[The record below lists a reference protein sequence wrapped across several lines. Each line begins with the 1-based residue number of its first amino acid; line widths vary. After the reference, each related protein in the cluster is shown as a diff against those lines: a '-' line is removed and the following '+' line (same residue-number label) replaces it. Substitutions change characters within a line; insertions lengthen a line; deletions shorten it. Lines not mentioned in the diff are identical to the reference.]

1 MSPAQQR
8 GIALWAALLS
18 AVVCLGFLP
27 VSRLVSVLVM
37 LAMIG
42 LIIAFWYIGSRRAE
56 PDVTLHLDDLP
67 EATYRQPVV
76 LVCGDL
82 PLTWPQSS
90 PVLTV
95 TQGCWIRVEDH
106 QDLEQVARQVLWLR
120 PDWGRQLSVM
130 VSVCPQKHADS
141 ERLTSRLLALRWQI
155 SQLRKETGHSVPL
168 VLNGQVGSA
177 MTNDML
183 WQAAIAGEGMRV
195 WRESSAPSSI
205 AAWVTTG
212 GSPAMQQQVLMNSLM
227 GWFHKH
233 VKAVFMDENPDVP
246 VIAPVAVL
254 WGMGPILAGS
264 LATSVWTA
272 WLSRHTAM
280 QRVTGWQPVGTDSTV
295 ISPFP
300 DFILPLL
307 PEGSGLTSQARTWR
321 CVLSLFTLA
330 AIAALLSS
338 GWNNRQLLHRVSFDI
353 SKEMMLMKSG
363 SLTLQAPVDQG
374 YGIKIQQPL
383 RVIQGVVT
391 GFERLGTSRDET
403 HYALTLRPRLALLD
417 RSHQNAIYQ
426 DMSVPQIVEKILR
439 ERHGMRGQ
447 DFLFSLTREYPRRE
461 QVMQYGENDLHFITR
476 LLGEVGIWFRFT
488 TDTRLNID
496 VVEFY
501 DGQQGY
507 EKGLTLPS
515 VPPSGQHSQG
525 VDAVWGM
532 ESHHSVVQKQ
542 VSTRD
547 YNYRQA
553 TQDMNAQVD
562 VTRGDTTTYG
572 EAYHYADNYL
582 TPGIAYERHP
592 APESGAFYARIR
604 HERYLNG
611 QTQARAITSSPALS
625 PGQVLK
631 VTGGYEVAEVFARG
645 VVITAMRSHARRD
658 EDFCIHFDGIPDSAD
673 FSFRPE
679 PGPRP
684 VMAGTLPAR
693 VTSTTENDTYGHID
707 KDGRYR
713 VNMLF
718 DRDSWETGFESLWVR
733 QSRPYAGDTYG
744 LHLPLLAGT
753 GSACS
758 LIVTFACTSVTRT
771 A

>member
-67 EATYRQPVV
+67 EATYRQPVM

-353 SKEMMLMKSG
+353 ARYDSISMDNYDQKASAVAILRADAVLLDDLARNGVPARLGLGLYQGERLRMPVLEAIRSYVPPPPKPQPKPKPIPKIVRLDSMSLFDSGKFVLKAGSTKMLVNSLVGIKAKPGWLIVVSG
-363 SLTLQAPVDQG
+363 HTDNTGNPQLNQMLSLKRAEAVRNWMRDTGDVPESCFAVQG
-374 YGIKIQQPL
+374 YGESRPVATNDTPEGRAL
-383 RVIQGVVT
+383 NRRVEIS
-391 GFERLGTSRDET
+391 L
-403 HYALTLRPRLALLD
+403 
-417 RSHQNAIYQ
+417 
-426 DMSVPQIVEKILR
+426 VPQANAC
-439 ERHGMRGQ
+439 Q
-447 DFLFSLTREYPRRE
+447 
-461 QVMQYGENDLHFITR
+461 
-476 LLGEVGIWFRFT
+476 
-488 TDTRLNID
+488 
-496 VVEFY
+496 
-501 DGQQGY
+501 
-507 EKGLTLPS
+507 LP
-515 VPPSGQHSQG
+515 G
-525 VDAVWGM
+525 
-532 ESHHSVVQKQ
+532 K
-542 VSTRD
+542 
-547 YNYRQA
+547 
-553 TQDMNAQVD
+553 
-562 VTRGDTTTYG
+562 
-572 EAYHYADNYL
+572 
-582 TPGIAYERHP
+582 HP
-592 APESGAFYARIR
+592 APSQDDGASQ
-604 HERYLNG
+604 LNG
-611 QTQARAITSSPALS
+611 
-625 PGQVLK
+625 
-631 VTGGYEVAEVFARG
+631 E
-645 VVITAMRSHARRD
+645 
-658 EDFCIHFDGIPDSAD
+658 
-673 FSFRPE
+673 
-679 PGPRP
+679 
-684 VMAGTLPAR
+684 
-693 VTSTTENDTYGHID
+693 
-707 KDGRYR
+707 
-713 VNMLF
+713 
-718 DRDSWETGFESLWVR
+718 
-733 QSRPYAGDTYG
+733 
-744 LHLPLLAGT
+744 
-753 GSACS
+753 
-758 LIVTFACTSVTRT
+758 
-771 A
+771 

>member
-27 VSRLVSVLVM
+27 VSRLVSGLVM

-42 LIIAFWYIGSRRAE
+42 LIIAFWYIASRRAE

-280 QRVTGWQPVGTDSTV
+280 QRVTGWQPVGTDSTI

-338 GWNNRQLLHRVSFDI
+338 GWNNRQLVHRVSFDI
-353 SKEMMLMKSG
+353 ARYDSISMDNYDQKASAVAILRADAVLLDDLARNGVPARLGLGLYQGERLRMPVLEAIRSYVPPPPKPQPKPKPVPKIVRLDSMSLFDSGKFVLKAGSTKMLVNSLVGIKAKPGWLIVVSG
-363 SLTLQAPVDQG
+363 HTDNTGNPQLNQMLSLKRAEAVRNWMRDTGDVPESCFAVQG
-374 YGIKIQQPL
+374 YGESRPAATNDTPEGRAL
-383 RVIQGVVT
+383 NRRVEIS
-391 GFERLGTSRDET
+391 L
-403 HYALTLRPRLALLD
+403 
-417 RSHQNAIYQ
+417 
-426 DMSVPQIVEKILR
+426 VPQANAC
-439 ERHGMRGQ
+439 Q
-447 DFLFSLTREYPRRE
+447 
-461 QVMQYGENDLHFITR
+461 
-476 LLGEVGIWFRFT
+476 
-488 TDTRLNID
+488 
-496 VVEFY
+496 
-501 DGQQGY
+501 
-507 EKGLTLPS
+507 LP
-515 VPPSGQHSQG
+515 G
-525 VDAVWGM
+525 
-532 ESHHSVVQKQ
+532 K
-542 VSTRD
+542 
-547 YNYRQA
+547 
-553 TQDMNAQVD
+553 
-562 VTRGDTTTYG
+562 
-572 EAYHYADNYL
+572 
-582 TPGIAYERHP
+582 HP
-592 APESGAFYARIR
+592 APSQDDGASQ
-604 HERYLNG
+604 LNG
-611 QTQARAITSSPALS
+611 
-625 PGQVLK
+625 
-631 VTGGYEVAEVFARG
+631 E
-645 VVITAMRSHARRD
+645 
-658 EDFCIHFDGIPDSAD
+658 
-673 FSFRPE
+673 
-679 PGPRP
+679 
-684 VMAGTLPAR
+684 
-693 VTSTTENDTYGHID
+693 
-707 KDGRYR
+707 
-713 VNMLF
+713 
-718 DRDSWETGFESLWVR
+718 
-733 QSRPYAGDTYG
+733 
-744 LHLPLLAGT
+744 
-753 GSACS
+753 
-758 LIVTFACTSVTRT
+758 
-771 A
+771 

>member
-42 LIIAFWYIGSRRAE
+42 LIIAFWYIASRRAE
-56 PDVTLHLDDLP
+56 PDVTLPLDDLP
-67 EATYRQPVV
+67 ETTYRQPVV

-106 QDLEQVARQVLWLR
+106 QDLEQIARQVLRLR

-177 MTNDML
+177 MMNDML

-212 GSPAMQQQVLMNSLM
+212 GAPAMQQQVLMNSLM

-254 WGMGPILAGS
+254 WGMGPILAGD
-264 LATSVWTA
+264 LATSAWTA

-280 QRVTGWQPVGTDSTV
+280 QRVAGWQPVGTDSTV

-321 CVLSLFTLA
+321 CVLSMFTLA

-353 SKEMMLMKSG
+353 ARYDSISMDNYDQKASAVEILRADAVLLDDLARNGVPARLGLGLYQGERLRMPVLEAIRSYVPPPPKPQPKSKPVPKIVRLDSMSLFDSGKFVLKAGSTKMLVNSLVDIKAKPGWLIVVSG
-363 SLTLQAPVDQG
+363 HTDNTGNPQLNQMLSLKRAEAVRNWMRDTGDVPESCFAVQG
-374 YGIKIQQPL
+374 YGESRPVATNDTPEGRAL
-383 RVIQGVVT
+383 NRRVEIS
-391 GFERLGTSRDET
+391 L
-403 HYALTLRPRLALLD
+403 
-417 RSHQNAIYQ
+417 
-426 DMSVPQIVEKILR
+426 VPQANAC
-439 ERHGMRGQ
+439 Q
-447 DFLFSLTREYPRRE
+447 
-461 QVMQYGENDLHFITR
+461 
-476 LLGEVGIWFRFT
+476 
-488 TDTRLNID
+488 
-496 VVEFY
+496 
-501 DGQQGY
+501 
-507 EKGLTLPS
+507 LP
-515 VPPSGQHSQG
+515 G
-525 VDAVWGM
+525 
-532 ESHHSVVQKQ
+532 K
-542 VSTRD
+542 
-547 YNYRQA
+547 
-553 TQDMNAQVD
+553 
-562 VTRGDTTTYG
+562 
-572 EAYHYADNYL
+572 
-582 TPGIAYERHP
+582 HP
-592 APESGAFYARIR
+592 APSQDDGASQ
-604 HERYLNG
+604 LNG
-611 QTQARAITSSPALS
+611 
-625 PGQVLK
+625 
-631 VTGGYEVAEVFARG
+631 E
-645 VVITAMRSHARRD
+645 
-658 EDFCIHFDGIPDSAD
+658 
-673 FSFRPE
+673 
-679 PGPRP
+679 
-684 VMAGTLPAR
+684 
-693 VTSTTENDTYGHID
+693 
-707 KDGRYR
+707 
-713 VNMLF
+713 
-718 DRDSWETGFESLWVR
+718 
-733 QSRPYAGDTYG
+733 
-744 LHLPLLAGT
+744 
-753 GSACS
+753 
-758 LIVTFACTSVTRT
+758 
-771 A
+771 

>member
-353 SKEMMLMKSG
+353 ARYDSISMDNYDQKASAVAILRADAVLLDDLARNGVPARLGLGLYQGERLRMPVLEAIRSYVPPPPKPQPKPKPIPKIVRLDSMSLFDSGKFVLKAGSTKMLVNSLVGIKAKPGWLIVVSG
-363 SLTLQAPVDQG
+363 HTDNTGNPQLNQMLSLKRAEAVRNWMRDTGDVPESCFAVQG
-374 YGIKIQQPL
+374 YGESRPAATNDTPEGRAL
-383 RVIQGVVT
+383 NRRVEIS
-391 GFERLGTSRDET
+391 L
-403 HYALTLRPRLALLD
+403 
-417 RSHQNAIYQ
+417 
-426 DMSVPQIVEKILR
+426 VPQANAC
-439 ERHGMRGQ
+439 Q
-447 DFLFSLTREYPRRE
+447 
-461 QVMQYGENDLHFITR
+461 
-476 LLGEVGIWFRFT
+476 
-488 TDTRLNID
+488 
-496 VVEFY
+496 
-501 DGQQGY
+501 
-507 EKGLTLPS
+507 LP
-515 VPPSGQHSQG
+515 G
-525 VDAVWGM
+525 
-532 ESHHSVVQKQ
+532 K
-542 VSTRD
+542 
-547 YNYRQA
+547 
-553 TQDMNAQVD
+553 
-562 VTRGDTTTYG
+562 
-572 EAYHYADNYL
+572 
-582 TPGIAYERHP
+582 HP
-592 APESGAFYARIR
+592 APSQDDGASQ
-604 HERYLNG
+604 LNG
-611 QTQARAITSSPALS
+611 
-625 PGQVLK
+625 
-631 VTGGYEVAEVFARG
+631 E
-645 VVITAMRSHARRD
+645 
-658 EDFCIHFDGIPDSAD
+658 
-673 FSFRPE
+673 
-679 PGPRP
+679 
-684 VMAGTLPAR
+684 
-693 VTSTTENDTYGHID
+693 
-707 KDGRYR
+707 
-713 VNMLF
+713 
-718 DRDSWETGFESLWVR
+718 
-733 QSRPYAGDTYG
+733 
-744 LHLPLLAGT
+744 
-753 GSACS
+753 
-758 LIVTFACTSVTRT
+758 
-771 A
+771 

>member
-27 VSRLVSVLVM
+27 VSRLVSGLVM

-42 LIIAFWYIGSRRAE
+42 LIIAFWYIASRRAE
-56 PDVTLHLDDLP
+56 SDVTLHLDDLP

-280 QRVTGWQPVGTDSTV
+280 QRVTGWQPVGTDSTI

-338 GWNNRQLLHRVSFDI
+338 GWNNRQLVHRVSFDI
-353 SKEMMLMKSG
+353 ARYDSISMDNYDQKASAVAILRADAVLLDDLARNGVPARLGLGLYQGERLRMPVLEAIRSYVPPPPKPQPKPKPVPKIVRLDSMSLFDSGKFVLKAGSTKMLVNSLVGIKAKPGWLIVVSG
-363 SLTLQAPVDQG
+363 HTDNTGNPQLNQMLSLKRAEAVRNWMRDTGDVPESCFAVQG
-374 YGIKIQQPL
+374 YGESRPVATNDTPEGRAL
-383 RVIQGVVT
+383 NRRVEIS
-391 GFERLGTSRDET
+391 L
-403 HYALTLRPRLALLD
+403 
-417 RSHQNAIYQ
+417 
-426 DMSVPQIVEKILR
+426 VPQANAC
-439 ERHGMRGQ
+439 Q
-447 DFLFSLTREYPRRE
+447 
-461 QVMQYGENDLHFITR
+461 
-476 LLGEVGIWFRFT
+476 
-488 TDTRLNID
+488 
-496 VVEFY
+496 
-501 DGQQGY
+501 
-507 EKGLTLPS
+507 LP
-515 VPPSGQHSQG
+515 G
-525 VDAVWGM
+525 
-532 ESHHSVVQKQ
+532 K
-542 VSTRD
+542 
-547 YNYRQA
+547 
-553 TQDMNAQVD
+553 
-562 VTRGDTTTYG
+562 
-572 EAYHYADNYL
+572 
-582 TPGIAYERHP
+582 HP
-592 APESGAFYARIR
+592 APSQDDGASQ
-604 HERYLNG
+604 LNG
-611 QTQARAITSSPALS
+611 
-625 PGQVLK
+625 
-631 VTGGYEVAEVFARG
+631 E
-645 VVITAMRSHARRD
+645 
-658 EDFCIHFDGIPDSAD
+658 
-673 FSFRPE
+673 
-679 PGPRP
+679 
-684 VMAGTLPAR
+684 
-693 VTSTTENDTYGHID
+693 
-707 KDGRYR
+707 
-713 VNMLF
+713 
-718 DRDSWETGFESLWVR
+718 
-733 QSRPYAGDTYG
+733 
-744 LHLPLLAGT
+744 
-753 GSACS
+753 
-758 LIVTFACTSVTRT
+758 
-771 A
+771 

>member
-42 LIIAFWYIGSRRAE
+42 LIIAFWYIASRRAE

-141 ERLTSRLLALRWQI
+141 ECLTSRLLALRWQI

-353 SKEMMLMKSG
+353 ARYDSISMDNYDQKASAVAILRADAVLLDDLARNGVPARLGLGLYQGERLRMPVLEAIRSYVPPPPEPQPKPKPVPKIVRLDSMSLFDSGKFVLKAGSTKMLVNSLVGIKAKPGWLIVVSG
-363 SLTLQAPVDQG
+363 HTDNTGNPQLNQMLSLKRAEAVRNWMRDTGDVPESCFAVQG
-374 YGIKIQQPL
+374 YGESRPVATNDTPEGRAL
-383 RVIQGVVT
+383 NRRVEIS
-391 GFERLGTSRDET
+391 L
-403 HYALTLRPRLALLD
+403 
-417 RSHQNAIYQ
+417 
-426 DMSVPQIVEKILR
+426 VPQANAC
-439 ERHGMRGQ
+439 Q
-447 DFLFSLTREYPRRE
+447 
-461 QVMQYGENDLHFITR
+461 
-476 LLGEVGIWFRFT
+476 
-488 TDTRLNID
+488 
-496 VVEFY
+496 
-501 DGQQGY
+501 
-507 EKGLTLPS
+507 LP
-515 VPPSGQHSQG
+515 G
-525 VDAVWGM
+525 
-532 ESHHSVVQKQ
+532 K
-542 VSTRD
+542 
-547 YNYRQA
+547 
-553 TQDMNAQVD
+553 
-562 VTRGDTTTYG
+562 
-572 EAYHYADNYL
+572 
-582 TPGIAYERHP
+582 HP
-592 APESGAFYARIR
+592 APSQDDGASQ
-604 HERYLNG
+604 LNG
-611 QTQARAITSSPALS
+611 
-625 PGQVLK
+625 
-631 VTGGYEVAEVFARG
+631 E
-645 VVITAMRSHARRD
+645 
-658 EDFCIHFDGIPDSAD
+658 
-673 FSFRPE
+673 
-679 PGPRP
+679 
-684 VMAGTLPAR
+684 
-693 VTSTTENDTYGHID
+693 
-707 KDGRYR
+707 
-713 VNMLF
+713 
-718 DRDSWETGFESLWVR
+718 
-733 QSRPYAGDTYG
+733 
-744 LHLPLLAGT
+744 
-753 GSACS
+753 
-758 LIVTFACTSVTRT
+758 
-771 A
+771 